1 MSRFTNLLLFLGLF
15 VISNS
20 LMGQRDFSKVE
31 IKEEKLTDNI
41 YMLTGSGGNIGL
53 LIGEDGVFMIDNQ
66 YAPLSEKIM
75 AKIKELS
82 DHPVKYVI
90 NTHWH
95 GDHAGGNEN
104 FANAGA
110 VIVAHKNVR
119 KRLSTK
125 QLMKAFSREVPP
137 SPEAAWPVI
146 TFEKDVTFHAN
157 GEDIMLM
164 HMHKAHT
171 DGDALVYFATSNVI
185 HMGDTYFKGRFPFI
199 DISSGGTAQGM
210 IKLMDAALM
219 IVDDET
225 QIIPGHGTMSN
236 KKELKEYREMLS
248 TVVGRVKKMVND
260 GATAEDVKAKAAEL
274 TGGYSEWGT
283 GFINAERF
291 VDFIYTDLTRE

>member
-1 MSRFTNLLLFLGLF
+1 MRKSTFLLLCLF
-15 VISNS
+15 CIA
-20 LMGQRDFSKVE
+20 GQFTGFAQRDFSKVE
-31 IKEEKLTDNI
+31 IEAEKLTDNI

-53 LIGEDGVFMIDNQ
+53 LIGEDGVFMIDDQ

-75 AKIKELS
+75 AKINELTDQS
-82 DHPVKYVI
+82 VRYLI

-95 GDHAGGNEN
+95 GDHTGGNEN
-104 FANAGA
+104 FGKKGA

-125 QLMKAFSREVPP
+125 QLMRAFSREVPAA
-137 SPEAAWPVI
+137 PEAAWPVI

-164 HMHKAHT
+164 HIHSAHT
-171 DGDALVYFATSNVI
+171 DGDALVYFSNSNVI

-199 DISSGGTAQGM
+199 DISSGGTVAGM

-225 QIIPGHGTMSN
+225 KIIPGHGTLSN
-236 KKELKEYREMLS
+236 KEELKAYREMLQ
-248 TVVGRVKKMVND
+248 TIYDRVKKMVDSGAD
-260 GATAEDVKAKAAEL
+260 GETVKAKSAEL
-274 TGGYSEWGT
+274 TGGYSDWGT

-291 VDFIYTDLTRE
+291 VDFIYTDLTKE